1 MNPTYEEL
9 RAWCHGE
16 MRAVSD
22 TVYEAATKRDTW
34 WHCDCCGDH
43 EPAEAPYVLGDSE
56 PCSTCGEGVARVM
69 TLRDGARIESMPP
82 WLADAAEALGDNT
95 PDRGPQ

>member
-22 TVYEAATKRDTW
+22 TVIHKRAVAILKLLDAAT
-34 WHCDCCGDH
+34 
-43 EPAEAPYVLGDSE
+43 
-56 PCSTCGEGVARVM
+56 
-69 TLRDGARIESMPP
+69 MPP